1 MDRLR
6 AYQVLSVVRSCV
18 LGSPDKSHPWKP
30 NVPWYTKLPK
40 FGPHKIKI
48 YTVYIL
54 YLLYTLY
61 ILFECSAQDGNSGIQ
76 NFILFY
82 HTVVLYCTMHYVLVL
97 IT

>member
-18 LGSPDKSHPWKP
+18 LASPDKSHPWKP

-61 ILFECSAQDGNSGIQ
+61 ISSLSVAHRTATVVYR
-76 NFILFY
+76 ILFCS
-82 HTVVLYCTMHYVLVL
+82 T
-97 IT
+97 IQ